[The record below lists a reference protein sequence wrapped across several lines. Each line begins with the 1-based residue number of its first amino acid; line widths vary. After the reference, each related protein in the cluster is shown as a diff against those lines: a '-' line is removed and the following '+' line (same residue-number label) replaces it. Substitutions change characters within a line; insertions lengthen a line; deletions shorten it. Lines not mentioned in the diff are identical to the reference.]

1 MTDTPKTSWK
11 IRRIFLFVTSAFAMG
26 CVATILYTSMDT
38 AAAETAVAMS
48 FALLMSNVGAYVFGA
63 TWDNKGK

>member
-1 MTDTPKTSWK
+1 MTDTPKTSWTV
-11 IRRIFLFVTSAFAMG
+11 RRLFLFITSAFAMG
-26 CVATILYTSMDT
+26 CITIVLYKAMDT

>member
-1 MTDTPKTSWK
+1 MTDTPKTSWA
-11 IRRIFLFVTSAFAMG
+11 IRRLFLFVTSAFAMG
-26 CVATILYTSMDT
+26 CITIVLYKGMDI

-63 TWDNKGK
+63 TWNDKGK